1 MAGIGIILP
10 SDRPQLSYAGKQM
23 GIALADFILETKPQS
38 PPLVEYSTYT
48 VKAGDSLSAIAARLL
63 GDPMRWKEIFNI
75 NPDIADPNVIRIGQ
89 VIKIPAGAIAS
100 STDPVKTT
108 LPAPRVTAVTVAD
121 APAVEGSFLNS
132 PMFIVGAAGVGL
144 LIIMMA
150 TARRTT

>member
-1 MAGIGIILP
+1 
-10 SDRPQLSYAGKQM
+10 M
-23 GIALADFILETKPQS
+23 GIALADFILDNGTS
-38 PPLVEYSTYT
+38 PPLVEYSTYV
-48 VKAGDSLSAIAARLL
+48 VKAGDSLSAIAAKLL

-89 VIKIPAGAIAS
+89 TIKIPAGAVAS
-100 STDPVKTT
+100 STDPLKTN

-132 PMFIVGAAGVGL
+132 PVFLVGAAGVGL

-150 TARRTT
+150 TAKRTA